1 MESKPSISII
11 GRGAVGSALVDFF
24 RRSEYP
30 LWSVWGHRKEECFLM
45 SDDKEIQTENSF
57 PQTSSDLGEIIFIA
71 VPDDKIAEVADQLSN
86 QKIDWSLHSVVH
98 LSGAKSSDLLSS
110 IKEKGGAT
118 ASMHPLQ
125 TFTKGDGSDRFKDIY
140 ISLEGDEEL
149 VEKLE
154 GIVSDFG
161 ALSFKLTPD
170 QKRSMHIAAVFA
182 SNYLVS
188 LMDIVHQITSKN
200 GIENGLQILAPIIR
214 QTFSNIEEKGIE
226 QSLSGP
232 VKRGD
237 LNTIKQHLSDLD
249 DAPELTKN
257 LYKKLGLQALNI
269 TQKSAQLTPEQV
281 KELKDLL
288 DL

>member
-24 RRSEYP
+24 RQSDYSLR
-30 LWSVWGHRKEECFLM
+30 SVWGHRKEECFLM
-45 SDDKEIQTENSF
+45 SDEKEVKPNYSF
-57 PQTSSDLGEIIFIA
+57 PLSSSDLGEIVFIA
-71 VPDDKIAEVADQLSN
+71 VPDDKIAEVANQLSN
-86 QKIDWSLHSVVH
+86 RKIDWSRLSAVH
-98 LSGAKSSDLLSS
+98 LSGAKSSDILSS
-110 IKEKGGAT
+110 IKVKGGT
-118 ASMHPLQ
+118 VASMHPLQ
-125 TFTKGDGSDRFKDIY
+125 TFTKDDSDDRFGDIY
-140 ISLEGDEEL
+140 ISLEGDEEV

-154 GIVSDFG
+154 EIVRDFG
-161 ALSFKLTPD
+161 AYSFKLTPD

-188 LMDIVHQITSKN
+188 LMDVVDQIISKN

-214 QTFSNIEEKGIE
+214 QTFSNIEEKGTE
-226 QSLSGP
+226 KSLSGP

-249 DAPELTKN
+249 DAPELTKK
-257 LYKKLGLQALNI
+257 LYKNLGLQALNI
-269 TQKSAQLTPEQV
+269 TQKSGQLSPDQI

-288 DL
+288 ES